1 MAHRISVALLA
12 GSRRR
17 RRDRK
22 QDRRLEGW
30 TWVDV
35 EVGFAAWEVG
45 KALVPAAALVRD

>member
-12 GSRRR
+12 GSR